1 MRTARPGDL
10 YRIAELESLLFG
22 QMGFSHSALLQLYG
36 TSGEAWLVA
45 EDLQGVWGYALTA
58 RAMDDPRVGWILAL
72 GVHTERRGEH
82 IGRALLDE
90 SIVELRSRDM
100 DTIKLTVEPD
110 NLAAYGLYIRAGF
123 QDTGQFKKDDI
134 GDGRPRKI
142 LTLLLPTAH
151 PQSQPEE
158 PADEQ
163 HEEQVPEDVA
173 GIRFDLQD
181 RFPWA

>member
-10 YRIAELESLLFG
+10 YRIAELEGLLFG
-22 QMGFSHSALLQLYG
+22 QTGFSHSVLLQLYG

-72 GVHTERRGEH
+72 GVHFERQGEH

-110 NLAAYGLYIRAGF
+110 NRAAYGLYSQAGF
-123 QDTGQFKKDDI
+123 KDTGQFKEV

-142 LTLLLPTAH
+142 LTLLLSTTRP
-151 PQSQPEE
+151 PSQTEE

-163 HEEQVPEDVA
+163 HEEQVPNDIA
-173 GIRFDLQD
+173 GVTLDLQN
-181 RFPWA
+181 RFPRA

>member
-22 QMGFSHSALLQLYG
+22 STGFSLSALLQLFG

-58 RAMDDPRVGWILAL
+58 RGMDDPRVGWILAL
-72 GVHTERRGEH
+72 GVHPERQGEH

-100 DTIKLTVEPD
+100 NTIKLTVAPD
-110 NLAAYGLYIRAGF
+110 NRAAYGLYEQARF
-123 QDTGQFKKDDI
+123 KDTGQFKEV
-134 GDGRPRKI
+134 GDGKPRKI
-142 LTLLLPTAH
+142 LTLLLPTA
-151 PQSQPEE
+151 PLPSQPEE

-163 HEEQVPEDVA
+163 HEEQIPEDVA